1 ELNIIAS
8 ADGAEPGTDGEF
20 TVSLPAGATSTE
32 DITVNYTV
40 AGTATADADYTA
52 ITGAVVIP
60 AGQNGVTV
68 PVVVLDDNIIETDET
83 VVMTITGGSSAS
95 FTFTAG
101 ASGEATV
108 IITDDDNT
116 AANRELSV
124 QTVLNAAEPATNGA
138 FRINLPAGITASE
151 NIQINY
157 TIGGT
162 AAAATDYVA
171 LPASAVLVAGQNSV
185 LLPVDVLDDKIIEG
199 DETVVLTLTGG
210 SSASFTLTPSAAAA
224 EATVTIADDDAT
236 PANLVLSVMASVPDA
251 AEPATNGEFTIS
263 LPAGVTSAADIAVSY
278 TISGTAT
285 AGADYTAIT
294 GALVIPAGQNSMTVP
309 VDVLDDAI
317 IEPSET
323 VVLEISGGDDGRYA
337 YTAAAGASSATV
349 TIADDDYN
357 SNSSVILVTRVSDA
371 VEGGAMGQYR
381 IALPEGSVA
390 SEDITVNFAMS
401 GTATR
406 GAGNDYELGPG
417 TVITA
422 VIPAGDNAILINV
435 EAYDDGI
442 IEGPETVVMTLT
454 GASSS

>member
-1 ELNIIAS
+1 MIADDERS
-8 ADGAEPGTDGEF
+8 DPASQVLSVTASVPDAAEPGTDGEF
-20 TVSLPAGATSTE
+20 TVSLPAGVTSSE

-40 AGTATADADYTA
+40 SGTALADTDYTA
-52 ITGAVVIP
+52 ITGNIVMP

-68 PVVVLDDNIIETDET
+68 LVAVLDD
-83 VVMTITGGSSAS
+83 
-95 FTFTAG
+95 
-101 ASGEATV
+101 
-108 IITDDDNT
+108 
-116 AANRELSV
+116 R
-124 QTVLNAAEPATNGA
+124 
-138 FRINLPAGITASE
+138 
-151 NIQINY
+151 
-157 TIGGT
+157 
-162 AAAATDYVA
+162 
-171 LPASAVLVAGQNSV
+171 
-185 LLPVDVLDDKIIEG
+185 IIEG
-199 DETVVLTLTGG
+199 DETVVLEITGG
-210 SSASFTLTPSAAAA
+210 SSASFGFTAGAANS
-224 EATVTIADDDAT
+224 ATVTIADDDAT
-236 PANLVLSVMASVPDA
+236 PANLVLSVTASVPNA
-251 AEPATNGEFTIS
+251 AEPDVDGEFTIS

-285 AGADYTAIT
+285 AGADYTAIM

-381 IALPEGSVA
+381 ISLPEGFVA
-390 SEDITVNFAMS
+390 SEDITVNFTMS

-422 VIPAGDNAILINV
+422 VLPAGDNAILINV